1 MKMGMYLKSR
11 FIVLI
16 LFMCYQ
22 ILKYAKKCV
31 LLCLC
36 LFSFAIFHHLPP
48 PPPQRERVVPVAM
61 HVYVGVQS
69 NHYHALDVPLDG

>member
-36 LFSFAIFHHLPP
+36 LFSFAIFHHP

-61 HVYVGVQS
+61 FVYVGVQS